1 MGDFIGKY
9 SGKEIE
15 DILDRSIAE
24 YPMFIPDAN
33 CVNSFLDIAL
43 SYARNVDKLY
53 YGSGETAITAPDME
67 AIKNEEGKYR
77 INCSGLVGLAMRGV
91 SFENS
96 RYNGNN
102 KNISNVSWSIFPEP
116 IPMEVLEKD
125 RTSAE
130 MFRWFE
136 SNGYII
142 KIKDGLSNMRP
153 GDIIFTNWNMVSG
166 SQYKSVSHIAIFA
179 YMDKDTGKYYMIESR
194 GVSGVAGCYPYSL
207 SDLEAKGDNDIS
219 RLVGVGRLPLF
230 GFSKSPNIVSTNGLL
245 PQVGSSNVAFC
256 HLKSPLVGSRLYTVM
271 FTSNGNPITDG
282 NYVLYYHDV
291 SSSKNIIFS
300 TMSRREGSDIY
311 KMVFCTPNDIPKDI
325 MSISISN
332 SGLSPIVL
340 SDIVMYEGVFLDAKE
355 SPATEMSQIGYGYV
369 SLSDTQEV
377 IEYLDKLHDIAPYA
391 SNYYFIM
398 DLTQLIDDSFQLS
411 GKVWFI
417 NGIKQHSRSGIQR
430 LFHHQKK
437 DGSLGSFVRTR
448 FGDNWGEII
457 PEYNGICETECV
469 KGIIEDVNELKM
481 LNSHDY
487 YVAGWVDGNLDPNAV
502 EYRGDK
508 EFAND
513 WNFYLLDTTDNAGET
528 TTPVGKLMRGNL
540 LKFENGDYSP
550 TVGITEEMRSQCD
563 TDLYLDEGVVSLA
576 YGAGAYDAKAEWDID
591 KALIQS
597 GSSPRALYDRH
608 GKAVSHKLRPWET
621 TETKY
626 TIGVGR
632 DYTVYV
638 LDNIKGE
645 SGKIWAGLFKKPIVW
660 DGIDVSMYPLRPTAY
675 TPCPVVTID
684 NKSRCF
690 FYAYEAGDANCRSH
704 SGVNNTCQMFVNGR
718 TYPRTVDMNQI
729 NDMTWSRANNANIDN
744 PYPFAEGGFHALNAY
759 IISQEIYYGRKDL
772 HNVNMF
778 GSGISS
784 NDPCNSEG
792 TWKSNGGV
800 RYKLSSSSTWKYL
813 RWNESADIKEV
824 DSYNYLFMSHVVN
837 MEYQKEQ
844 CMESQMAAS
853 YANEIGANEGVDF
866 DFYGAYYS
874 YMNVPQTNGL
884 NGMNVKIM
892 KVMRDTFNAKDSSNQ
907 SVSWDLEAMLRMSLF
922 GGVSLSGDILMY
934 SGGGYE
940 QVGEL
945 VNNPN
950 TNRAGNPF
958 KLYMECD
965 QTKWMKVTDVNKAD
979 RGVFDFESVYPFM
992 GDFDNK
998 SNGYVKKRAPYTGW
1012 KVENGGSIITGECC
1026 YGWSD
1031 CYWGSTIG
1039 TRTRVAARFRGNAH
1053 NSACSARYL
1062 HANNAVS
1069 YAARFDAGSAQAL
1082 LKVGAATPQA

>member
-1 MGDFIGKY
+1 MADFQGKY
-9 SGKEIE
+9 TGNDVDARLDKIKDVVGATASQDGEGGMVPKPVIGDEAKFLRGDGVWADIDYSLGPLLDFGPIRNISI
-15 DILDRSIAE
+15 DILNMGGEVGIQE
-24 YPMFIPDAN
+24 DAQLLEIMAYGRDN
-33 CVNSFLDIAL
+33 I
-43 SYARNVDKLY
+43 KLY
-53 YGSGETAITAPDME
+53 DGAGNFWFSFKIVNADPYNKSNYIYLLKDGYITRYLLQFDGVVYGVYMFDLQIKSSIKYDNGVIDLNIPEIKDNSILTLRTDGDGTKALMDDGSYKDVCQLDCVK
-67 AIKNEEGKYR
+67 AIKN
-77 INCSGLVGLAMRGV
+77 
-91 SFENS
+91 
-96 RYNGNN
+96 
-102 KNISNVSWSIFPEP
+102 
-116 IPMEVLEKD
+116 
-125 RTSAE
+125 
-130 MFRWFE
+130 
-136 SNGYII
+136 
-142 KIKDGLSNMRP
+142 
-153 GDIIFTNWNMVSG
+153 
-166 SQYKSVSHIAIFA
+166 
-179 YMDKDTGKYYMIESR
+179 
-194 GVSGVAGCYPYSL
+194 
-207 SDLEAKGDNDIS
+207 DIS
-219 RLVGVGRLPLF
+219 
-230 GFSKSPNIVSTNGLL
+230 
-245 PQVGSSNVAFC
+245 
-256 HLKSPLVGSRLYTVM
+256 
-271 FTSNGNPITDG
+271 
-282 NYVLYYHDV
+282 
-291 SSSKNIIFS
+291 
-300 TMSRREGSDIY
+300 
-311 KMVFCTPNDIPKDI
+311 
-325 MSISISN
+325 
-332 SGLSPIVL
+332 
-340 SDIVMYEGVFLDAKE
+340 
-355 SPATEMSQIGYGYV
+355 
-369 SLSDTQEV
+369 
-377 IEYLDKLHDIAPYA
+377 
-391 SNYYFIM
+391 
-398 DLTQLIDDSFQLS
+398 
-411 GKVWFI
+411 
-417 NGIKQHSRSGIQR
+417 
-430 LFHHQKK
+430 
-437 DGSLGSFVRTR
+437 
-448 FGDNWGEII
+448 
-457 PEYNGICETECV
+457 
-469 KGIIEDVNELKM
+469 ELKM
-481 LNSHDY
+481 LNSRDY

-502 EYRGDK
+502 EYHGDK

-540 LKFENGDYSP
+540 LKFENGDYAP

-563 TDLYLDEGVVSLA
+563 TDLYLDEGVVNLA

-660 DGIDVSMYPLRPTAY
+660 DGIDVSMYPLCPTAY

-729 NDMTWSRANNANIDN
+729 NDMAWSRANNANIDN

-813 RWNESADIKEV
+813 RWSESGDIKEV
-824 DSYNYLFMSHVVN
+824 DSYNYLFISHVVN

-922 GGVSLSGDILMY
+922 GGVSLSGDIFMY

-965 QTKWMKVTDVNKAD
+965 QTKWMKVTDVDKAN

-998 SNGYVKKRAPYTGW
+998 LNGYVKKRAPYTGW
-1012 KVENGGSIITGECC
+1012 KVENGGSIITGQCC

-1031 CYWGSTIG
+1031 CHWDSTIG
-1039 TRTRVAARFRGNAH
+1039 TRTRMAARFRGYAH
-1053 NSACSARYL
+1053 SSVCSARSLYAY
-1062 HANNAVS
+1062 HAVS
-1069 YAARFDAGSAQAL
+1069 YAARLYAGSAQAL
-1082 LKVGAATPQA
+1082 LKVGAATP

>member
-1 MGDFIGKY
+1 MADFQGKY
-9 SGKEIE
+9 TGN
-15 DILDRSIAE
+15 DVDARLD
-24 YPMFIPDAN
+24 
-33 CVNSFLDIAL
+33 
-43 SYARNVDKLY
+43 
-53 YGSGETAITAPDME
+53 
-67 AIKNEEGKYR
+67 
-77 INCSGLVGLAMRGV
+77 
-91 SFENS
+91 
-96 RYNGNN
+96 
-102 KNISNVSWSIFPEP
+102 
-116 IPMEVLEKD
+116 
-125 RTSAE
+125 
-130 MFRWFE
+130 
-136 SNGYII
+136 
-142 KIKDGLSNMRP
+142 KIKDVVGATESQDGEGGMVP
-153 GDIIFTNWNMVSG
+153 KPVIGD
-166 SQYKSVSHIAIFA
+166 
-179 YMDKDTGKYYMIESR
+179 
-194 GVSGVAGCYPYSL
+194 
-207 SDLEAKGDNDIS
+207 EAKFLRGDGVWADINSQLGSLLDFGPIRNISTDILNMGGEVSIQEDAQLLEIMAYGRDNIKLYDGAGNFWFSFKIVNADPYNKSNYIYLLKDGYITRYLLQSDGVVYGVYMFDLQIKSSIKYDNGVIDLNIPEIKDNSILTLRTDGDGTKALMDDGTYKDVCQLDCVKAIKDDIS
-219 RLVGVGRLPLF
+219 
-230 GFSKSPNIVSTNGLL
+230 
-245 PQVGSSNVAFC
+245 
-256 HLKSPLVGSRLYTVM
+256 
-271 FTSNGNPITDG
+271 
-282 NYVLYYHDV
+282 
-291 SSSKNIIFS
+291 
-300 TMSRREGSDIY
+300 
-311 KMVFCTPNDIPKDI
+311 
-325 MSISISN
+325 
-332 SGLSPIVL
+332 
-340 SDIVMYEGVFLDAKE
+340 
-355 SPATEMSQIGYGYV
+355 
-369 SLSDTQEV
+369 
-377 IEYLDKLHDIAPYA
+377 
-391 SNYYFIM
+391 
-398 DLTQLIDDSFQLS
+398 
-411 GKVWFI
+411 
-417 NGIKQHSRSGIQR
+417 
-430 LFHHQKK
+430 
-437 DGSLGSFVRTR
+437 
-448 FGDNWGEII
+448 
-457 PEYNGICETECV
+457 
-469 KGIIEDVNELKM
+469 ELKM

-502 EYRGDK
+502 EYHGDK

-540 LKFENGDYSP
+540 LKFENGDYAP
-550 TVGITEEMRSQCD
+550 TVGITEAMRSQCD
-563 TDLYLDEGVVSLA
+563 MDLYLDDGVVELVYS
-576 YGAGAYDAKAEWDID
+576 AGAYDAKAEWDID

-608 GKAVSHKLRPWET
+608 GQAISHKLRPWET

-645 SGKIWAGLFKKPIVW
+645 SGKVWAGLFKKPIVW

-729 NDMTWSRANNANIDN
+729 NDMAWSRANNANIDN

-784 NDPCNSEG
+784 NDPCNSEA

-813 RWNESADIKEV
+813 RWNESGDIKEV

-922 GGVSLSGDILMY
+922 GGVSLSGDIFMY

-1012 KVENGGSIITGECC
+1012 KVENGGSIITGQCC

-1039 TRTRVAARFRGNAH
+1039 TRTRVAARFRGPAH
-1053 NSACSARYL
+1053 YSLCSARYL
-1062 HANNAVS
+1062 HAHNAVS
-1069 YAARFDAGSAQAL
+1069 YASRAHAGSAQAL

>member
-1 MGDFIGKY
+1 MEDFAGKY
-9 SGKEIE
+9 NGEQIDQK
-15 DILDRSIAE
+15 LDKVKNMVGATASEA
-24 YPMFIPDAN
+24 
-33 CVNSFLDIAL
+33 
-43 SYARNVDKLY
+43 
-53 YGSGETAITAPDME
+53 GEA
-67 AIKNEEGKYR
+67 
-77 INCSGLVGLAMRGV
+77 GLA
-91 SFENS
+91 
-96 RYNGNN
+96 
-102 KNISNVSWSIFPEP
+102 PAP
-116 IPMEVLEKD
+116 
-125 RTSAE
+125 
-130 MFRWFE
+130 
-136 SNGYII
+136 
-142 KIKDGLSNMRP
+142 
-153 GDIIFTNWNMVSG
+153 
-166 SQYKSVSHIAIFA
+166 
-179 YMDKDTGKYYMIESR
+179 
-194 GVSGVAGCYPYSL
+194 
-207 SDLEAKGDNDIS
+207 AKGDDGKF
-219 RLVGVGRLPLF
+219 LCGDGTY
-230 GFSKSPNIVSTNGLL
+230 KSP
-245 PQVGSSNVAFC
+245 C
-256 HLKSPLVGSRLYTVM
+256 
-271 FTSNGNPITDG
+271 
-282 NYVLYYHDV
+282 
-291 SSSKNIIFS
+291 
-300 TMSRREGSDIY
+300 
-311 KMVFCTPNDIPKDI
+311 
-325 MSISISN
+325 
-332 SGLSPIVL
+332 
-340 SDIVMYEGVFLDAKE
+340 
-355 SPATEMSQIGYGYV
+355 
-369 SLSDTQEV
+369 
-377 IEYLDKLHDIAPYA
+377 
-391 SNYYFIM
+391 
-398 DLTQLIDDSFQLS
+398 
-411 GKVWFI
+411 
-417 NGIKQHSRSGIQR
+417 
-430 LFHHQKK
+430 
-437 DGSLGSFVRTR
+437 
-448 FGDNWGEII
+448 EI
-457 PEYNGICETECV
+457 ECV
-469 KGIIEDVNELKM
+469 KGMIKDVDELKM

-487 YVAGWVDGNLDPNAV
+487 YVAGWVDGDLAPNAV
-502 EYRGDK
+502 EFHGDR
-508 EFAND
+508 EFANK
-513 WNFYLLDTTDNAGET
+513 WNVYLLDTTDNAGET

-540 LKFENGDYSP
+540 LRFENGDYAP
-550 TVGITEEMRSQCD
+550 TVGITEDMRSQCD
-563 TDLYLDEGVVSLA
+563 VDLYTDISASSLA
-576 YGAGAYDAKAEWDID
+576 YVAGSYDAVAEWEID
-591 KALIQS
+591 KGLIQS
-597 GSSPRALYDRH
+597 GSSPRVLYVAS
-608 GKAVSHKLRPWET
+608 GQAVSHKLRPWET

-729 NDMTWSRANNANIDN
+729 NDMAWSRANNANIDN

-784 NDPCNSEG
+784 NDPCNSEA

-813 RWNESADIKEV
+813 RWNESGDIKEV

-844 CMESQMAAS
+844 CMESQMVAS

-892 KVMRDTFNAKDSSNQ
+892 KVMRDTFNAKGSSNQ

-922 GGVSLSGDILMY
+922 GGVSLSGDIFMY

-950 TNRAGNPF
+950 TNRVGNPF

-1012 KVENGGSIITGECC
+1012 KVENGGNMITGQCC
-1026 YGWSD
+1026 YGWSE

-1039 TRTRVAARFRGNAH
+1039 TRTRVAARFRGYAY
-1053 NSACSARYL
+1053 NSYCSARSL
-1062 HANNAVS
+1062 HAISAVS
-1069 YAARFDAGSAQAL
+1069 HAHRSHAGSAQAL